1 MILGRAISVVLV
13 ALAGSLSV
21 CMGQTAGWVRGTVAD
36 SLTLEQIPGA
46 VVEILDTSGATAS
59 YELTAEDGSFL
70 FGDVVQ
76 GEHILK
82 VSILGYRT
90 RTVAFGKGPAGV
102 DLGKILLSGE
112 AIMLESAVH
121 SDQAIRSSQSG
132 DTLSYNAAAYKV
144 MTGADSES
152 LISKMP
158 GISVN
163 DSGVEANGR
172 DVRKVMI
179 DGQEYFGDDVLTAL
193 KNIPADMIRQ
203 IEVINKLSDQA
214 ELTGVDDGNS
224 YTAINIVTRP
234 EARDG
239 ALAGRMYGGYGLPD
253 KYIAGANLN
262 YFGKEQSAS
271 LLAMGNNISRYN
283 FASEDIVGASAVSDV
298 GSDKSFKVKPLP
310 GISSVQSAGANYSN
324 KWFSGSYFFSRIRNR
339 NESFND
345 KMTYLGGDRK
355 QFTDSRSDFNA
366 LNYNHRFTS
375 KISLSP
381 APAHSLIIR
390 PVLDIQ
396 DLGDGREQR
405 SHQEN
410 LLSDG
415 SAKFLRE
422 KLNINNN
429 DRFAVR
435 AGGSLSYRY
444 RFPKR
449 GRTLVISASGNYYKN
464 NYDNTSDQYTF
475 RTESG
480 LFDPEEA
487 DNYSSQYRDRLTEQ
501 LYGSGGV
508 TYTDRIGKR
517 SRLNAEYRFS
527 ANRSYGENIVRLL
540 DKALGDY
547 SPEPDSR
554 QSSINSSRFITHTA
568 GLRYN
573 YAFRKIS
580 LTVFGGYQNTGFRG
594 VYTMPSG
601 GESRRGFSNF
611 IYNVVAN
618 VPFDQ
623 ENSLRLDARSRTVNP
638 SVNTLQSVVNLA
650 NTSNIRAGNP
660 DVDPSY
666 IHEVGLRYIH
676 TDRDAGSTL
685 SVSLNY
691 TGSSNYLCDSLV
703 IDSPD
708 FEVADGVLLG
718 EGNQY
723 VKPVNLGGYSK
734 FYGKMTF
741 GFPLKPLRCN
751 MNLTSA
757 VTLSS
762 LPGMINAD
770 KVPVHR
776 NWYSLGARI
785 DSNISENLDFSVGYS
800 GRFTQN
806 EYSGRFG
813 KVNNNFLTQDA
824 TAKVKWVFWLGF
836 SVTAAT
842 NYRQYRSIDGRYN
855 DELVLCDLYVGKRL
869 FRDGLGEVSIG
880 VNDILDQGTHRY
892 SHSISA
898 SGTSDTV
905 NSGTGR
911 YFSVQFVYHLRAYSG
926 RR

>member
-1 MILGRAISVVLV
+1 MLV

-46 VVEILDTSGATAS
+46 VVEILDTSRATAS

-517 SRLNAEYRFS
+517 SRLSAEYRFNV
-527 ANRSYGENIVRLL
+527 NRSYGRNIVRLL
-540 DKALGDY
+540 DADLGEY

-554 QSSINSSRFITHTA
+554 QSSINTSRFITHTA

-573 YAFRKIS
+573 YAFRKVS
-580 LTVFGGYQNTGFRG
+580 LTVFGGYQNTGFKG
-594 VYTMPSG
+594 VCTMPSG

-855 DELVLCDLYVGKRL
+855 DELVLCDLYIGKRL

-880 VNDILDQGTHRY
+880 VNDILDHGIHRY

-905 NSGTGR
+905 NSGIGR
-911 YFSVQFVYHLRAYSG
+911 YFSIQFVYHLRTY
-926 RR
+926 RN

>member
-1 MILGRAISVVLV
+1 MIICRTILVLL
-13 ALAGSLSV
+13 ALAGNLAL
-21 CMGQTAGWVRGTVAD
+21 CMGQTSAWVRGSVAD
-36 SLTLEQIPGA
+36 SLTLEAITGA
-46 VVEILDTSGATAS
+46 VVEISDSTGKTLG
-59 YELTAEDGSFL
+59 YEMTGEDGSFL
-70 FGDVVQ
+70 FSGAGP
-76 GEHILK
+76 GEAFLK
-82 VSILGYRT
+82 VSILGYRP
-90 RTVAFGKGPAGV
+90 RTIAFEKDSGGL
-102 DLGKILLSGE
+102 DLGTILLCGE
-112 AIMLESAVH
+112 AFVLETAVH

-132 DTLSYNAAAYKV
+132 DTLSYNAAAYRV
-144 MTGADSES
+144 MTGADAES

-158 GISVN
+158 GVSVN

-239 ALAGRMYGGYGLPD
+239 AVAGRLYGGYGLPD
-253 KYIAGANLN
+253 RYIAGANLN
-262 YFGKEQSAS
+262 CFGKEQSAS

-298 GSDKSFKVKPLP
+298 GSDRSFKVKPLP
-310 GISSVQSAGANYSN
+310 GLSSVQSTGANYSN
-324 KWFSGSYFFSRIRNR
+324 SWFSGSYFFNRIRNR
-339 NESFND
+339 NESANSKVTF
-345 KMTYLGGDRK
+345 LSGDRR
-355 QFTDSRSDFNA
+355 QSTDSRSDFGA
-366 LNYNHRFTS
+366 LNCTHRFSS
-375 KISLSP
+375 KITLTP
-381 APAHSLIIR
+381 APSHSLVIR

-396 DLGDGREQR
+396 DLGDSREQR
-405 SHQEN
+405 SNQKN
-410 LLSDG
+410 LLPDG
-415 SAKFLRE
+415 SEKFLRE
-422 KLNINNN
+422 KLNTNDN
-429 DRFAVR
+429 DRFTMK

-444 RFPKR
+444 RFPKK
-449 GRTLVISASGNYYKN
+449 GRTLVVSASGNYYRN
-464 NYDNTSDQYTF
+464 SYGNTSDQYVF

-480 LFDPEEA
+480 TFDPDQA
-487 DNYSSQYRDRLTEQ
+487 DSYSSQYRDRLTEQ
-501 LYGSGGV
+501 FYGNGGV
-508 TYTDRIGKR
+508 TYTDRIGRR
-517 SRLNAEYRFS
+517 SRLSAEYRFNV
-527 ANRSYGENIVRLL
+527 NRSYGRNIVRLL

-554 QSSINSSRFITHTA
+554 QSSINTSRFITHTA

-573 YAFRKIS
+573 YAFRKVS
-580 LTVFGGYQNTGFRG
+580 LTVFGGYQNAGFKG
-594 VYTMPSG
+594 VCTMPSG
-601 GESRRGFSNF
+601 DESRRGFSNF

-618 VPFDQ
+618 VPFDS

-638 SVNTLQSVVNLA
+638 SVNTLQNVVNLA

-708 FEVADGVLLG
+708 FEVADGVYLG

-757 VTLSS
+757 VSISS

-770 KVPVHR
+770 RVPVHR

-785 DSNISENLDFSVGYS
+785 DSNISENLDFSAGYS
-800 GRFTQN
+800 GRFTRN
-806 EYSGRFG
+806 EYSGRYG
-813 KVNNNFLTQDA
+813 KVNNNFLTQDVK
-824 TAKVKWVFWLGF
+824 AKVKWVFWLGF
-836 SVTAAT
+836 SVTAAA
-842 NYRQYRSIDGRYN
+842 NYLQYRSIDGRYN
-855 DELVLCDLYVGKRL
+855 DELVLCDLYAGKRL
-869 FRDGLGEVSIG
+869 FRNGLGEVSIG
-880 VNDILDQGTHRY
+880 VNDILDQGTRRY

-905 NSGTGR
+905 NSGIGR
-911 YFSVQFVYHLRAYSG
+911 YFSVQFVYHLRAYPG

>member
-1 MILGRAISVVLV
+1 MIICRTILVLL
-13 ALAGSLSV
+13 ALAGNLAL
-21 CMGQTAGWVRGTVAD
+21 CMGQTSAWVRGSVAD
-36 SLTLEQIPGA
+36 SLTLEAIPGA
-46 VVEILDTSGATAS
+46 VVEISDSTGKTLG
-59 YELTAEDGSFL
+59 YEMTGEDGSFL
-70 FGDVVQ
+70 FSEAGP
-76 GEHILK
+76 GEAFLK
-82 VSILGYRT
+82 VSILGYRP
-90 RTVAFGKGPAGV
+90 RTIAFEKDSGGL

-239 ALAGRMYGGYGLPD
+239 AVAGRLYGGYGLPD
-253 KYIAGANLN
+253 RYIAGANLN
-262 YFGKEQSAS
+262 CFGKEQSAS

-298 GSDKSFKVKPLP
+298 GSDRSFKVKPLP
-310 GISSVQSAGANYSN
+310 GLSSVQSTGANYSN
-324 KWFSGSYFFSRIRNR
+324 SWFSGSYFFNRIRNR
-339 NESFND
+339 NESANS
-345 KMTYLGGDRK
+345 KMAFLSGDRR
-355 QFTDSRSDFNA
+355 QSTDSRSDFGA
-366 LNYNHRFTS
+366 LNCTHRFSS
-375 KISLSP
+375 KITLTP
-381 APAHSLIIR
+381 APSHSLVIR

-396 DLGDGREQR
+396 DLGDSREQR
-405 SHQEN
+405 SNQRN
-410 LLSDG
+410 LLPDG
-415 SAKFLRE
+415 SEKFLRE
-422 KLNINNN
+422 KLNTNDN
-429 DRFAVR
+429 DRFTMK

-444 RFPKR
+444 RFPKK
-449 GRTLVISASGNYYKN
+449 GRTFVVSASGNYYKN

-517 SRLNAEYRFS
+517 SRLSAEYRFS

-580 LTVFGGYQNTGFRG
+580 LTVFGGYQNTGFKG
-594 VYTMPSG
+594 VCTMPSG

-638 SVNTLQSVVNLA
+638 SVNTLQNVVNLA

-785 DSNISENLDFSVGYS
+785 DSNISENLDFSAGYS
-800 GRFTQN
+800 GRFTRN
-806 EYSGRFG
+806 EYSGRYG
-813 KVNNNFLTQDA
+813 KVNNNFLTQDVK
-824 TAKVKWVFWLGF
+824 AKVKWVFWLGF
-836 SVTAAT
+836 SVTAAA
-842 NYRQYRSIDGRYN
+842 NYLQYRSIDGRYN
-855 DELVLCDLYVGKRL
+855 DELVLCDLYAGKRL
-869 FRDGLGEVSIG
+869 FRNGLGEVSIG
-880 VNDILDQGTHRY
+880 VNDILDQGTRRY

-905 NSGTGR
+905 NSGIGR
-911 YFSVQFVYHLRAYSG
+911 YFSVQFVYHLRAYPG